1 MNENTEFEKA
11 LLDAFYSV
19 AAKAVTTSGPT
30 TSGPTTFQDDVDQW
44 KQPLLDIAR
53 KELKDWRYLL
63 RRYKDG
69 YEQGKL
75 DMKKQMTEEISDIDI
90 YHKGYEHGSADMVVN
105 SISTIIVNDWTYG
118 KDPDHAIIPA
128 IHQRV
133 NGLKIG
139 DRVKIL
145 IIKD

>member
-11 LLDAFYSV
+11 LLAAFNSV
-19 AAKAVTTSGPT
+19 AGKAVTTFGPA
-30 TSGPTTFQDDVDQW
+30 TFQDDVDEW

-53 KELKDWRYLL
+53 KELKGWRYLL

-75 DMKKQMTEEISDIDI
+75 DMKKQMMEEISDIDI
-90 YHKGYEHGSADMVVN
+90 YHKGYEQGSADMVVN